1 MTDREKLV
9 EIVCQAM
16 QEVDC
21 IGHCNHPPCYQ
32 VHHVVD
38 ELISHGVT
46 AKAMQRPLTVEE
58 ASGTN
63 EPVWM
68 EYITGRVFVCD
79 LAASPGWNG
88 IYDAYVIGGA
98 VPKPLPKNH
107 YGKSWRCWA
116 EKPTEAERRNA
127 KWEE

>member
-1 MTDREKLV
+1 MTDREKLGKLLAESASISAYKRGGEWEYSLNLE
-9 EIVCQAM
+9 EIIDHLIANGAM
-16 QEVDC
+16 VKEAQ
-21 IGHCNHPPCYQ
+21 
-32 VHHVVD
+32 
-38 ELISHGVT
+38 
-46 AKAMQRPLTVEE
+46 KPLTVEE

-116 EKPTEAERRNA
+116 EKPTEAECRNA

>member
-9 EIVCQAM
+9 YLIKENAKAIVSSTENGLCVCLDVETLA
-16 QEVDC
+16 D
-21 IGHCNHPPCYQ
+21 Y
-32 VHHVVD
+32 
-38 ELISHGVT
+38 LLAHGVT
-46 AKAMQRPLTVEE
+46 VKEPQKPLTVEE

-68 EYITGRVFVCD
+68 EYITGMVFVCD
-79 LAASPGWNG
+79 LVASPGWNG
-88 IYDAYVIGGA
+88 IYDAYIIGDTK
-98 VPKPLPKNH
+98 PKPLPEKY

-116 EKPTEAERRNA
+116 EKPTEAERKNA